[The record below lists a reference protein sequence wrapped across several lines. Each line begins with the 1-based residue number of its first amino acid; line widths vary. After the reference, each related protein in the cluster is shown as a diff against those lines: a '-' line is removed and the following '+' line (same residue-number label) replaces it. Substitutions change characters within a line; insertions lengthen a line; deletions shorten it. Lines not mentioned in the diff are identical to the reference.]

1 MKDGSLER
9 VSSIIEDDG
18 EKFADRNVSH
28 LHHQFMEHLQLTG
41 KACSFIPGCAL
52 TAATVPPVVCLH

>member
-1 MKDGSLER
+1 MAIQEAEEAAAEIDTLLKAAVKGGSLER

-28 LHHQFMEHLQLTG
+28 
-41 KACSFIPGCAL
+41 P
-52 TAATVPPVVCLH
+52 ATCIMSS